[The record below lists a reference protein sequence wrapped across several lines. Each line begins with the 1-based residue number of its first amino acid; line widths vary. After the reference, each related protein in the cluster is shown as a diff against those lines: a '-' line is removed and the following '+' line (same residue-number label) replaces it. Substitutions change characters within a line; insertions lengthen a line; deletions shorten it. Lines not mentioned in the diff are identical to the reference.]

1 MDIPAS
7 LLVHQVTIE
16 PYTGTNSFGE
26 PQYGAG
32 VTVAAF
38 VDDKRQLVRAA
49 TGEEVLSEATVITA
63 RSAVCPVESR
73 VTLPSG
79 RTARAIK
86 AMDRDG
92 GSLPVPSHL
101 EILTT

>member
-1 MDIPAS
+1 VDIPAS
-7 LLVHQVTIE
+7 LLVHSVTIE
-16 PYTGTNSFGE
+16 PYTGTNSMGE
-26 PQYGAG
+26 PVYSTG

-49 TGEEVLSEATVITA
+49 TGEEVTSEATVIVA
-63 RSAVCPVESR
+63 RGAVCPVESR
-73 VTLPSG
+73 ITLPSG
-79 RTARAIK
+79 RTARVIK

-92 GSLPVPSHL
+92 GTLPVPSHL